1 LNTRTFAFLAA
12 FLAAVIYGVTFTIA
26 KNVMPMYIKPFGFIV
41 LRVIGATLL
50 FWLSSFFLK
59 KERIA
64 FKDYTRIFFA
74 AIFGIAINMLAFF
87 KGLDYTTPIN
97 ASVIMVVTP
106 ILVLILSAI
115 ILKEKITRLK
125 VLGVFIGLIGAIVLI
140 AYGQGLHLDN
150 SNIELG
156 NLLVFLNAASY
167 SLYLIIVK
175 KLTEKY
181 HPITFAKW
189 LYLFGFFLVLPF
201 GYHELKMVEWNSLPI
216 DIIYKTGFVVV
227 FATFFTYLFNL
238 LAIRKLKPTTVSVFI
253 YLQPV
258 IATIYALFMKSDT
271 LNDVKIIAA
280 IFIFTGVYIVSK
292 PATTKKTGV

>member
-1 LNTRTFAFLAA
+1 LNTRTFAFLVA

-26 KNVMPMYIKPFGFIV
+26 KNVMPIYIKPYGFIV

-50 FWLSSFFLK
+50 FWLSSFFIK
-59 KERIA
+59 REKIA
-64 FKDYTRIFFA
+64 LKDYAIIFFA

-115 ILKEKITRLK
+115 ILKEKITNRK
-125 VLGVFIGLIGAIVLI
+125 VIGVFIGLIGAIVLI

-201 GYHELKMVEWNSLPI
+201 GYHDLTMVEWHSLPT
-216 DIIYKTGFVVV
+216 DIIYKIGFVVV

-292 PATTKKTGV
+292 PATNLSST

>member
-26 KNVMPMYIKPFGFIV
+26 KNVMPIYIKPYGFIV

-50 FWLSSFFLK
+50 FWLSSFFIK
-59 KERIA
+59 REKIA
-64 FKDYTRIFFA
+64 LKDYAIIFFA

-115 ILKEKITRLK
+115 ILKEKITNRK
-125 VLGVFIGLIGAIVLI
+125 VIGVFIGLIGAIVLI

-201 GYHELKMVEWNSLPI
+201 GYHDLTMVEWHSLPT
-216 DIIYKTGFVVV
+216 DIIYKIGFVVV

-292 PATTKKTGV
+292 PATNLSST

>member
-1 LNTRTFAFLAA
+1 MNTRTFAFLAA

-26 KNVMPMYIKPFGFIV
+26 KNVMPIYIKPYGFIV

-50 FWLSSFFLK
+50 FWLSSFFIK
-59 KERIA
+59 REKIA
-64 FKDYTRIFFA
+64 LKDYAIIFFA

-115 ILKEKITRLK
+115 ILKEKITNRK
-125 VLGVFIGLIGAIVLI
+125 VIGVFIGLIGAIVLI

-201 GYHELKMVEWNSLPI
+201 GYHDLTMVEWHSLPT
-216 DIIYKTGFVVV
+216 DIIYKIGFVVV

-292 PATTKKTGV
+292 PATNLSST